1 MQTTKLKGDF
11 YTYYTGNVE
20 SLGSNQLFVFGSN
33 LAGVHG
39 AGAAKFAHNELGA
52 KWGCG
57 MGYTGRCYAIAT
69 KDLEIE
75 TMSLYLIEC
84 QVMLFKK
91 LAFENSRFDYIISK
105 IGCGL
110 AGYDDS
116 EIAPMF
122 KLAPDNCIFHEDW
135 KEYLE

>member
-1 MQTTKLKGDF
+1 MQIVKENF
-11 YTYYTGNVE
+11 YTYYTGNVTKL
-20 SLGSNQLFVFGSN
+20 SKYQIFVFGSN
-33 LAGVHG
+33 LGGLYG
-39 AGAAKFAHNELGA
+39 AGAARFAHNKFGA
-52 KWGCG
+52 VMGCG
-57 MGYTGRCYAIAT
+57 MGYTGDCYAIAT
-69 KDLEIE
+69 KDLNIE
-75 TMSLYLIEC
+75 TLSLHLIES

-91 LAFENSRFDYIISK
+91 LARENPELDYIVTK

-110 AGYDDS
+110 AGYTDA